1 MDGKALKAQIE
12 AIGFD
17 EVRFARA
24 DEVPSGRFLE
34 WLEDGWH
41 ADMTWLD
48 RTAEKRLD
56 PNLVLSGVKSLIML
70 GVSYWPDD
78 TAVSSQKK
86 WAKYSLYSDYHDTLL
101 EGLKKVGKILEDE
114 FQASSMDY
122 RLYTDAGPVI
132 ERGWGA
138 KAGLGWQGKN
148 GMLISRKHGNWL
160 LLASILT
167 TFELAP
173 DPPLMKSFSREL
185 EAEHSLGLNCG
196 KCTRCIEACPTGA
209 IPEPGLVDA
218 RRCISYH
225 TIENK
230 GVIPREFRAAIG
242 SRIFGCDICLDVCP
256 WNRFARKGRQ
266 LLLSSRYDVADLS
279 LLELLQMTQERFSE
293 VFRKS
298 PIKRTK
304 LRGLLRNA
312 CIVAGNLNES
322 SEWLEGVKQE
332 RQLVMDQLVLL
343 AEHELA
349 MVRAHAVWAVFR
361 LAGEEGANLLA
372 TTRRKETDP
381 EVLAEYVWWGKEFLF
396 EAQTFS

>member
-1 MDGKALKAQIE
+1 MDGNVLRAQIE

-24 DEVPSGRFLE
+24 DDVPSGRFLE
-34 WLEDGWH
+34 WLEDGWQ

-48 RTAEKRLD
+48 RSTEKRLD
-56 PNLVLSGVKSLIML
+56 PSLVLPEIKSVIML
-70 GVSYWPDD
+70 GVSYWPDE
-78 TAVSSQKK
+78 TTVSSQEK

-101 EGLKKVGKILEDE
+101 DGLKKVGKILEDE
-114 FQASSMDY
+114 FQVSSSDY
-122 RLYTDAGPVI
+122 RFYTDTGPVI
-132 ERGWGA
+132 ERGWAA

-167 TFELAP
+167 AFELEP
-173 DPPLMKSFSREL
+173 DPPLSKYSSREM
-185 EAEHSLGLNCG
+185 ESEHSMGLNCG
-196 KCTRCIEACPTGA
+196 KCTRCIEACPTDA
-209 IPEPGLVDA
+209 IREPGLVDA

-230 GVIPREFRAAIG
+230 GVIPREFRAAVG

-266 LLLSSRYDVADLS
+266 LLLSSRYDVVDLS
-279 LLELLQMTQERFSE
+279 LLELLQMSQERFSE

-312 CIVAGNLNES
+312 CIVAGNLGDS
-322 SEWLEGVKQE
+322 SEWLEGVKGE
-332 RQLVMDQLVLL
+332 RQLVTDQLVLL
-343 AEHELA
+343 AEHEMA
-349 MVRAHAVWAVFR
+349 MVRVHAVWAVFR
-361 LAGEEGANLLA
+361 LVGKAGFDLL
-372 TTRRKETDP
+372 TTSRRKEADP
-381 EVLAEYVWWGKEFLF
+381 EVLAEYVWWEKELSV
-396 EAQTFS
+396 EA

>member
-1 MDGKALKAQIE
+1 MDGNVLRAQIE

-24 DEVPSGRFLE
+24 DDVPSGRFLE
-34 WLEDGWH
+34 WLEDGWQ

-48 RTAEKRLD
+48 RSTEKRLD
-56 PNLVLSGVKSLIML
+56 PSLVLPEIKSVIML
-70 GVSYWPDD
+70 GVSYWPDEA
-78 TAVSSQKK
+78 TVSSQEK

-101 EGLKKVGKILEDE
+101 DGLKKVGKILEDK
-114 FQASSMDY
+114 FQIPSSDY
-122 RLYTDAGPVI
+122 RFYTDTGPVI
-132 ERGWGA
+132 ERGWAA

-167 TFELAP
+167 AFELEP
-173 DPPLMKSFSREL
+173 DPPLSKYSSREM
-185 EAEHSLGLNCG
+185 ESEHSMGLNCG
-196 KCTRCIEACPTGA
+196 KCTRCIEACPTDA
-209 IPEPGLVDA
+209 IREPGLVDA

-230 GVIPREFRAAIG
+230 GVIPREFRAAVG

-266 LLLSSRYDVADLS
+266 LLLSSRYDVVDLS
-279 LLELLQMTQERFSE
+279 LLELLQMSQERFSE

-312 CIVAGNLNES
+312 CIVAGNLGDS
-322 SEWLEGVKQE
+322 SEWLEGVKGE
-332 RQLVMDQLVLL
+332 RQLVTDQLVLL
-343 AEHELA
+343 AEHEMA
-349 MVRAHAVWAVFR
+349 MVRVHAVWAVFR
-361 LAGEEGANLLA
+361 LVGKAGLDLL
-372 TTRRKETDP
+372 TTSRRKEADP
-381 EVLAEYVWWGKEFLF
+381 EVLAEYVWWEKELSV
-396 EAQTFS
+396 EA

>member
-1 MDGKALKAQIE
+1 MDGNVLRAQIE
-12 AIGFD
+12 AVGFD

-24 DEVPSGRFLE
+24 DDVPSGRFLE
-34 WLEDGWH
+34 WLADGWQ

-48 RTAEKRLD
+48 RSTEKRLD
-56 PNLVLSGVKSLIML
+56 PRLVLPAVKSVIML
-70 GVSYWPDD
+70 GVSYWPGEA
-78 TAVSSQKK
+78 TASSQEK

-114 FQASSMDY
+114 FHVSSTDY
-122 RLYTDAGPVI
+122 RFYTDAGPVI
-132 ERGWGA
+132 ERGWAA

-167 TFELAP
+167 AFELEP
-173 DPPLMKSFSREL
+173 DLPLSKNSSREM
-185 EAEHSLGLNCG
+185 ESEHSMGLNCG
-196 KCTRCIEACPTGA
+196 KCTRCIEACPTDA
-209 IPEPGLVDA
+209 IREPGLVDA

-230 GVIPREFRAAIG
+230 GVIPREFRVAIG

-256 WNRFARKGRQ
+256 WNRFAKKGRQ
-266 LLLSSRYDVADLS
+266 LLLSSRYDVVDLS
-279 LLELLQMTQERFSE
+279 LLEILQMSQARFSE

-312 CIVAGNLNES
+312 CIVAGNLDDS
-322 SEWLEGVKQE
+322 SEWLKGMKGE
-332 RQLVMDQLVLL
+332 RQLVTDQLLLL
-343 AEHELA
+343 AEHEMS
-349 MVRAHAVWAVFR
+349 MVRVHAVWAVFR
-361 LAGEEGANLLA
+361 LVGKAGFDLLA
-372 TTRRKETDP
+372 ISRRKEADT
-381 EVLAEYVWWGKEFLF
+381 EVLAEYVWWKKELSV
-396 EAQTFS
+396 EA

>member
-1 MDGKALKAQIE
+1 MDGNVLRAQIE

-24 DEVPSGRFLE
+24 DDVPSGRFLE
-34 WLEDGWH
+34 WLEDGWQ

-48 RTAEKRLD
+48 RSTEKRLD
-56 PNLVLSGVKSLIML
+56 PSLVLPEIKSVIML
-70 GVSYWPDD
+70 GVSYWPDEA
-78 TAVSSQKK
+78 TVSSQEK

-101 EGLKKVGKILEDE
+101 DGLKKVGKILEDE
-114 FQASSMDY
+114 FQVSSSDY
-122 RLYTDAGPVI
+122 RFYTDTGPVI
-132 ERGWGA
+132 ERGWAA

-167 TFELAP
+167 AFELEP
-173 DPPLMKSFSREL
+173 DPPLSKYSSREM
-185 EAEHSLGLNCG
+185 ESEHSMGLNCG
-196 KCTRCIEACPTGA
+196 KCTRCIEACPTDA
-209 IPEPGLVDA
+209 IREPGLVDA

-230 GVIPREFRAAIG
+230 GVIPREFRAAVG

-266 LLLSSRYDVADLS
+266 LLLSSRYDVVDLS
-279 LLELLQMTQERFSE
+279 LLELLQMSQERFSE

-312 CIVAGNLNES
+312 CIVAGNLGDS
-322 SEWLEGVKQE
+322 SEWLEGVKGE
-332 RQLVMDQLVLL
+332 RQLVTDQLVLL
-343 AEHELA
+343 AEHEMA
-349 MVRAHAVWAVFR
+349 MVRVHAVWAVFR
-361 LAGEEGANLLA
+361 LVGKAGFDLL
-372 TTRRKETDP
+372 TTSRRKEADP
-381 EVLAEYVWWGKEFLF
+381 EVLAEYVWWEKELSV
-396 EAQTFS
+396 EA